1 MNMVKIIISLL
12 THLGWKLQQF
22 DVKKVVLQGHLEE
35 EVYMEIT
42 TGFGYIEEK
51 NKVYRLK
58 TALSNHYCFVWETYS
73 GYHFPEYRQSQGDHT
88 LVIKHSLEGKLFL
101 S

>member
-1 MNMVKIIISLL
+1 MVKIIISLL

-51 NKVYRLK
+51 NKVRRLK
-58 TALSNHYCFVWETYS
+58 TALYGLKQSLPLCLGDLLGQS
-73 GYHFPEYRQSQGDHT
+73 FP
-88 LVIKHSLEGKLFL
+88 
-101 S
+101 